1 LSALTDA
8 PERILRAR
16 SQATTKLSSSTRSAM
31 RARILRCC
39 ADSRPVHDPRLD
51 LPGGL
56 QVVLA
61 AGLQPKPSRNPPEKN
76 RRTESAAARFPEP
89 PVFISSPPGARCRK
103 PDPERSIPLPA
114 EVPGSYMNKKRKM
127 SKHKQSVKKQA
138 AAGSL

>member
-1 LSALTDA
+1 
-8 PERILRAR
+8 
-16 SQATTKLSSSTRSAM
+16 M

-76 RRTESAAARFPEP
+76 RRTESAPLNFSART
-89 PVFISSPPGARCRK
+89 GGGRG
-103 PDPERSIPLPA
+103 PLVNR
-114 EVPGSYMNKKRKM
+114 EQR
-127 SKHKQSVKKQA
+127 
-138 AAGSL
+138 